1 MSDGT
6 DDVVDVLTEQI
17 ERRFDMSMDELRA
30 AVAAA
35 PEAHG
40 EATELVR
47 WHALLTEAQTAVDTA
62 ENDLLRA
69 METQTDTID
78 DPTMEIAQRANNA
91 VFARDGRAMVVRWL
105 LDPDAPGKRGPTAE
119 QRPRPGLDRRRGPT
133 PTTPAPPGPTTATT
147 PTPGVRR

>member
-62 ENDLLRA
+62 EDDLLRA
-69 METQTDTID
+69 METQTDRID
-78 DPTMEIAQRANNA
+78 DPTMDIARRANNA

-105 LDPDAPGKRGPTAE
+105 LDPEAPGKRGPTA
-119 QRPRPGLDRRRGPT
+119 
-133 PTTPAPPGPTTATT
+133 
-147 PTPGVRR
+147 